1 MKKRLVH
8 LMMMSVVLVLA
19 ACGQGSGESVEGET
33 SDADDTVKIGTLHYI
48 DHESMTDSETGFY
61 KALEDNGYVE
71 GENLEVQT
79 LSAQGTQSN
88 LNTMAEQIADDN
100 QLILAM
106 GTAAAQALANV
117 EQEKP
122 IVFTA
127 VTDPVDAGL
136 VESQEEPGKNMTGSS
151 DYMPVSQQI
160 ELLLS
165 LDPEAEAVGV
175 VYDQSEPNSSIQAE
189 EAIQT
194 IEDAGL
200 EAVITTVTSTND
212 VQQNLSSIIND
223 IDLLYAPTDNIIAAT
238 MSTVR
243 ELTVSNGIPSVI
255 GAPAMVEEGGLA
267 TYGIDYE
274 TIGYQAGEIAV
285 EIIEGNADPATTP
298 YQNAK
303 ELELFVNEE
312 VAEEL
317 GIDPASIVAPE

>member
-1 MKKRLVH
+1 MKKWFIR
-8 LMMMSVVLVLA
+8 LMMLGAVLVLT
-19 ACGQGSGESVEGET
+19 ACGQSNESAEGEG
-33 SDADDTVKIGTLHYI
+33 DETVKIGTLHYI
-48 DHESMTDSETGFY
+48 DHESMTDAETGFY
-61 KALEDNGYVE
+61 QALEEQGYVE
-71 GENLEVQT
+71 GENLEVET

-88 LNTMAEQIADDN
+88 LNTMAEQITDDN
-100 QLILAM
+100 DLILAM
-106 GTAAAQALANV
+106 GTAAAQSLANV

-136 VESQEEPGKNMTGSS
+136 VESQEEPGGNMTGSS
-151 DYMPVSQQI
+151 DYMPVEEQI
-160 ELLLS
+160 ALLLS

-189 EAIQT
+189 EAIQA

-200 EAVITTVTSTND
+200 EAVVTTVTSTND
-212 VQQNLSSIIND
+212 VQQNLSSIIGD

-243 ELTVSNGIPSVI
+243 DLTVSNGIPSVM
-255 GAPAMVEEGGLA
+255 GAPAMVAEGGLA
-267 TYGIDYE
+267 TYGINYE
-274 TIGYQAGEIAV
+274 SIGRQAGEIAV
-285 EIIEGNADPATTP
+285 EIIEGNTEPATTP
-298 YQNAK
+298 YQHAE

-312 VAEEL
+312 VAGEL